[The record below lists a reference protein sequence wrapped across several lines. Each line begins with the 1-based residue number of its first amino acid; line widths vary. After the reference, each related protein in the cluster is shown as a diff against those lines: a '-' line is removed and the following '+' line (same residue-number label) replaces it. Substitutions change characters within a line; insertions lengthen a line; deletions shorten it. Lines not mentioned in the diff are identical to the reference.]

1 MFHLQA
7 SELAQMGYMSRLRIW
22 GEGTA
27 FTTSQQF
34 AKMCADVS
42 LRSPSTLMRRKV
54 GPACPRRIVF

>member
-1 MFHLQA
+1 
-7 SELAQMGYMSRLRIW
+7 MGYMSRLGIW